1 MIQRFLFTDSSKTL
15 LVQRV
20 LLGAVM
26 LPHGAQKLLG
36 WFGGYGFSATMDYF
50 TSRLHIP
57 SPLGFLVIASEA
69 FGSLGLLLGLGTR
82 LAAFGTA
89 ATMIGAVLSTHLQA
103 GFFMNWFSAQQGEGF
118 EYHLLALGLA
128 VPLIVRGGGALAL
141 DRRLLSVLVPE
152 TAQTKAETRDAE
164 LRRRSVANQA
174 S

>member
-1 MIQRFLFTDSSKTL
+1 M
-15 LVQRV
+15 
-20 LLGAVM
+20 
-26 LPHGAQKLLG
+26 
-36 WFGGYGFSATMDYF
+36 
-50 TSRLHIP
+50 
-57 SPLGFLVIASEA
+57 IASEA

-128 VPLIVRGGGALAL
+128 LPLIVRGGGALAL
-141 DRRLLSVLVPE
+141 DRRLLSALRPD
-152 TAQTKAETRDAE
+152 TAQTKAETGDTE
-164 LRRRSVANQA
+164 LRRRSVANHA

>member
-26 LPHGAQKLLG
+26 LPHGAQKFLG
-36 WFGGYGFSATMDYF
+36 WFGGYGFSGTMDYF

-103 GFFMNWFSAQQGEGF
+103 GFFMNWFGAQQGEGF

-141 DRRLLSVLVPE
+141 DRRLLSALRPD
-152 TAQTKAETRDAE
+152 TAQTKAETGDTE
-164 LRRRSVANQA
+164 LRRRSVANHA